1 MPACAGVRRGHI
13 LDCRLFLGKDVPMR
27 EVELTRRPLAALASV
42 LTVDQRAALVAA
54 AARAR
59 KTLAGRVIWNINA
72 TAKGG
77 GVAEILQ
84 TLLGYLLD
92 AGVDARWLVLEGNAD
107 FFLVTKH
114 LHNTIHGFGDPGQ
127 LGASAHAVYQR
138 TLQGNA
144 AELLRQVRPSDLVM
158 LHDPQSAGLIEP
170 LRQAGVRVAWRSHIG
185 RDTPNEQS
193 DSGWEFL
200 RRYVQDADAL
210 VFSRPQ
216 YAPEWAPASRIW
228 IIPPSIDPLDA
239 KNRPM
244 AANERIRV
252 LAEAGLLMVNGGPI
266 SPVIQGAPPPTPA
279 ARLIVQVSRWDRL
292 KDMPGVMTGF
302 ADAGIPGDVHLMLVG
317 PTVSGVTDDPEGAE
331 VLNECVA
338 YWHGLPASAR
348 NRISLVSVP
357 MDDLVKNATII
368 NAVQGYA
375 DVVTQKSLAEGF
387 GLTVTEAMWK
397 GRPILGSAVGGI
409 QDQITDGQDG
419 LLIKDP
425 TDLDAFAKALRR
437 LFREPGL
444 AHELG
449 HSAHR
454 RVLTNYL
461 DDRHLASTVDLLAHL
476 RGAS

>member
-1 MPACAGVRRGHI
+1 
-13 LDCRLFLGKDVPMR
+13 
-27 EVELTRRPLAALASV
+27 
-42 LTVDQRAALVAA
+42 
-54 AARAR
+54 
-59 KTLAGRVIWNINA
+59 
-72 TAKGG
+72 
-77 GVAEILQ
+77 
-84 TLLGYLLD
+84 
-92 AGVDARWLVLEGNAD
+92 
-107 FFLVTKH
+107 
-114 LHNTIHGFGDPGQ
+114 
-127 LGASAHAVYQR
+127 
-138 TLQGNA
+138 
-144 AELLRQVRPSDLVM
+144 
-158 LHDPQSAGLIEP
+158 
-170 LRQAGVRVAWRSHIG
+170 
-185 RDTPNEQS
+185 
-193 DSGWEFL
+193 
-200 RRYVQDADAL
+200 

-252 LAEAGLLMVNGGPI
+252 LAEAGLLMINSGPI

-302 ADAGIPGDVHLMLVG
+302 ADAGIPADVHLMLVG
-317 PTVSGVTDDPEGAE
+317 PAVSGVTDDPEGAD

-338 YWHGLPASAR
+338 YWHELPASAR
-348 NRISLVSVP
+348 SRISLVSVP

-409 QDQITDGQDG
+409 QDQITDGRDG

-437 LFREPGL
+437 LFREPAL
-444 AHELG
+444 ACELG
-449 HSAHR
+449 HAARR
-454 RVLTNYL
+454 RVLANYL

-476 RGAS
+476 PGAS